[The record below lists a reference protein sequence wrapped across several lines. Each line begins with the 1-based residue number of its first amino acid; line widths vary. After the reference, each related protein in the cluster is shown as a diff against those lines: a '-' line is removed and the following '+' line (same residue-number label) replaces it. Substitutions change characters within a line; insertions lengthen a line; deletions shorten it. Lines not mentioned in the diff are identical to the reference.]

1 MRDSSGQAGAE
12 IEVTP
17 AMRIAGAAALD
28 RVRGAFGEEETVEAV
43 YIAMVRCRFD
53 ELRQQSPN

>member
-1 MRDSSGQAGAE
+1 
-12 IEVTP
+12 
-17 AMRIAGAAALD
+17 MRIAGAAALD